1 MQLLALR
8 LLGGVRKGLPTEAQ
22 GCPSLRAHRVLSSA
36 TAGRLERS
44 DRCDRVLLP
53 LGLRTRLALVD
64 DFTCWGARCSASEG
78 PPTSADARAAASLG
92 SALPGGLRLGQVPDA
107 VSVDTTA
114 EGPGL
119 MILDDELEILAI
131 TPHAPRRTLA
141 RRASG

>member
-1 MQLLALR
+1 
-8 LLGGVRKGLPTEAQ
+8 
-22 GCPSLRAHRVLSSA
+22 VLSSA

-53 LGLRTRLALVD
+53 LGLRTRLALAD
-64 DFTCWGARCSASEG
+64 DFTCWGARCSARQD

-92 SALPGGLRLGQVPDA
+92 SALPGGLRIGQVPDA